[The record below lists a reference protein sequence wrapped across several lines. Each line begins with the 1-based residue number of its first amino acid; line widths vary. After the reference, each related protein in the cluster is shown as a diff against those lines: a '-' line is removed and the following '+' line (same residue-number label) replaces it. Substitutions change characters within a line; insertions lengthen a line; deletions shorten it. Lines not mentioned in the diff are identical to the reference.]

1 MNRNYMHDNWF
12 ELNHP
17 EKIDSPALL
26 VYLDRARKNI
36 DKVIQ
41 EVGAAHRLRP
51 HVKTNKSAE
60 ACQLMIDAGITAF
73 KGATIAEIELLAS
86 VGAKDVLL
94 AYQPVGPKIDR
105 FLALVANYPEV
116 KFKCLIDHVDA
127 AKPLNEKL
135 LEAGLGIG
143 VYIDLNA
150 GTNRTGIA
158 PGAAAEELFEELVAM
173 EGLNAVGFHLY
184 DGHLRDPDLQKREEA
199 CDAGFA
205 PIAQMREKLEK
216 KHQVTLDVIA
226 GGSTTFP
233 FHSKRERITCAPGTF
248 IYWDEGYA
256 SGLPEQSYE
265 YAALVLCRVVS
276 LPTSNY
282 VCVDLGYK
290 AIASEN
296 PLNNRVKF
304 LNAPDLEPVSHSE
317 EHLVLEAKE
326 GHSYKIG
333 DVLYGVPIHICPT
346 VASYQEAL
354 VIQEGEQIASW
365 RTIARDRRITF

>member
-1 MNRNYMHDNWF
+1 MHDNWF

-17 EKIDSPALL
+17 EKIDSQALL

-256 SGLPEQSYE
+256 IGLPEQSYE

>member
-1 MNRNYMHDNWF
+1 MNRNNMQDNWF
-12 ELNHP
+12 KLNHP

-26 VYLDRARKNI
+26 VYLDRAKKNI
-36 DKVIQ
+36 EKVIQ
-41 EVGAAHRLRP
+41 EVGTADRLRP

-60 ACQLMIDAGITAF
+60 ACLLMMDAGITAF
-73 KGATIAEIELLAS
+73 KGATIAEIELLAT
-86 VGAKDVLL
+86 VGAKDILM
-94 AYQPVGPKIDR
+94 AYQPVGPKVDR
-105 FLALVANYPEV
+105 FLTLVAEYPEV
-116 KFKCLIDHVDA
+116 KFQCLIDHVDA
-127 AKPLNEKL
+127 AKALNEKA
-135 LEAGLGIG
+135 LEAGQTIG

-173 EGLNAVGFHLY
+173 EGLQVVGFHLY
-184 DGHLRDPDLQKREEA
+184 DGHLRDPDLKKREAA

-216 KHQVTLDVIA
+216 KHHITLDVIA

-256 SGLPEQSYE
+256 SGLPEQSFL

-282 VCVDLGYK
+282 ICVDLGYK

-296 PLNNRVKF
+296 PLDNRVKF
-304 LNAPDLEPVSHSE
+304 LNAPELEPVSHSE

-333 DVLYGVPIHICPT
+333 DVLYAVPIHICPT

-354 VIQEGEQIASW
+354 VIQDGEQVASW
-365 RTIARDRRITF
+365 KTLARDRRITF